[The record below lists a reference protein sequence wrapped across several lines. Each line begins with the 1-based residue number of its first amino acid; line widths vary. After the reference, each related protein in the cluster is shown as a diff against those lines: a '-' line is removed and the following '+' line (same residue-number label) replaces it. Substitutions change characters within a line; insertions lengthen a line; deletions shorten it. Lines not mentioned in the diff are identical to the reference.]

1 MELKFQVEPHQLSD
15 PRVQKIISDLSDLL
29 SLTKNK
35 QQQVQKKNQFMANII
50 SLFDNCS
57 LRKESGVITCSNN
70 MKHSC
75 PLSTTSGAIV
85 GRCVNDIAI
94 LFGKKEKANDIS
106 FDDFR
111 SCFMDVSLSEDLYKE
126 DFDDLKDLFRRSFS
140 DTTSYHDTLKNI
152 LEIISNCD
160 IFPVNG
166 VASCLDKGHVVC
178 PFREGFVFTCRDTYK
193 CFQQIANIYLSNM
206 SIEKYELSLAGYD
219 QSTKDVLIEIYNMMT
234 HNMNDICSI
243 ADALSHCNISML
255 QDQFMCTF
263 YHKCPLNG
271 GENSKES
278 NLIKSILRHLES
290 VIKGGKVFSDMS
302 DFKQVLYKR
311 FPYLNCIDAN
321 LLADKVGRLVIKGG
335 ENVCGANPHPIK
347 NEPCSEPQSQQPA
360 VTNDFIEFLKLV
372 NTGFK
377 LGLEAQ
383 KQLPKVIN
391 GLAEVASGA
400 LKAVENDI
408 VAGRTCNTKK
418 ESEIVHDLV
427 NKHYDCEKK

>member
-15 PRVQKIISDLSDLL
+15 PRVQKAISDLSDLL

-35 QQQVQKKNQFMANII
+35 QQQVQEKNQFMANII
-50 SLFDNCS
+50 SLFDNCD
-57 LRKESGVITCSNN
+57 LRKEMTVITCSNN

-75 PLSTTSGAIV
+75 PLSSAGGAIV
-85 GRCVNDIAI
+85 GQCVNNIAT

-111 SCFMDVSLSEDLYKE
+111 SCFMDSNLSEDLYKE
-126 DFDDLKDLFRRSFS
+126 DFDDLKDLVRRSFS
-140 DTTSYHDTLKNI
+140 DTKSYYDTLKNT

-166 VASCLDKGHVVC
+166 DAGCLDKGHIMC
-178 PFREGFVFTCRDTYK
+178 PFREGFVFTCRDTYR
-193 CFQQIANIYLSNM
+193 CFQQIVNICLSNM

-219 QSTKDVLIEIYNMMT
+219 QETKDVLIEIYDMMT

-243 ADALSHCNISML
+243 VDALSHCNISMRHE
-255 QDQFMCTF
+255 QFVCTL

-278 NLIKSILRHLES
+278 NLIKSILKHLEL

-321 LLADKVGRLVIKGG
+321 LLADKVGSLVIKCVEDG
-335 ENVCGANPHPIK
+335 CGTNASPVK
-347 NEPCSEPQSQQPA
+347 NKPCNEPQSQQPA
-360 VTNDFIEFLKLV
+360 VANDFIEFLKLV

-418 ESEIVHDLV
+418 ESEIVHDIV
-427 NKHYDCEKK
+427 NKHYDSEKK